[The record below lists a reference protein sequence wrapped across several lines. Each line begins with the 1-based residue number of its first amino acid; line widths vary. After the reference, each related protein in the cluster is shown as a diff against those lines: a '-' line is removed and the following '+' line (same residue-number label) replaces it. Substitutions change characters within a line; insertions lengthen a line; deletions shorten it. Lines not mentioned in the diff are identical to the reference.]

1 MQEALSHAPTLLL
14 KLMCWKW
21 ARGHLLH
28 ACGCWHCSEQVRLK
42 EKTGTP
48 PLLRT
53 SHSQRYTG
61 RLHRQSLLLECSL
74 NTSVG
79 LSLCFILLLCFRL
92 FCEPLEEW
100 DVESMLG
107 RDIKQRKTA
116 SGEWLVWFNTYLLS
130 SSVLR
135 NGIIVWDVGA
145 VNSAFS
151 LLSKILAV
159 SGVEV

>member
-21 ARGHLLH
+21 AGGHLLRP
-28 ACGCWHCSEQVRLK
+28 CGCWHWASEIKRENRDASVTENVSL
-42 EKTGTP
+42 TALP
-48 PLLRT
+48 V
-53 SHSQRYTG
+53 
-61 RLHRQSLLLECSL
+61 QSLLLECSL